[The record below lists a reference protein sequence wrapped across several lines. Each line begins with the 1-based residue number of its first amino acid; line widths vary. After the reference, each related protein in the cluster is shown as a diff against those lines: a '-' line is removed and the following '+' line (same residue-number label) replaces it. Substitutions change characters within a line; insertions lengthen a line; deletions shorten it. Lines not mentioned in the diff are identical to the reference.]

1 MKERMRKWKR
11 RRLLLLVLLGEE
23 NDDTKY
29 NGKEDSFHIYYVQG
43 GYVDIVCF
51 VYFLKRLK
59 NSNIRRFGRRT
70 IVT

>member
-29 NGKEDSFHIYYVQG
+29 NGKKDSFHIYYIQG
-43 GYVDIVCF
+43 RIYRHGLF
-51 VYFLKRLK
+51 GTLSKRSCK
-59 NSNIRRFGRRT
+59 IQ
-70 IVT
+70 I

>member
-29 NGKEDSFHIYYVQG
+29 NGKEDSFYIYYIQVW
-43 GYVDIVCF
+43 YIDIVGL
-51 VYFLKRLK
+51 VYFLNRLAEYELLL
-59 NSNIRRFGRRT
+59 
-70 IVT
+70 